1 MMYENHKLCEK
12 LKPKEICLV
21 VEQYKEG
28 IFEPQFHKHVP
39 QHRLSESALQNLL
52 RALVLKFENN
62 EPWTIVRSHLNERG
76 KEPPAYKMMWHV
88 TYPER
93 ECFENTAGRIPAHG
107 PTWSLA
113 LTSSATASSAWRAM
127 SPSADCG
134 DGAPNLKSRNA
145 VSLR

>member
-1 MMYENHKLCEK
+1 MYENHKLCEK

-88 TYPER
+88 TYPEPGVLR
-93 ECFENTAGRIPAHG
+93 KYCGTD
-107 PTWSLA
+107 TC
-113 LTSSATASSAWRAM
+113 AWADVVI
-127 SPSADCG
+127 SP
-134 DGAPNLKSRNA
+134 NKFRN
-145 VSLR
+145 S